1 MPRSYRLGQRQQ
13 TIAQTRARI
22 VDAARE
28 LLTTAPTFTDFSFDA
43 IARQADVSRMTV
55 YHQFGTKVGLLEA
68 VCDTL
73 AANGGMEHLAT
84 AFRAQNLQDA
94 LDIFVRTFCQLWSAD
109 RAVIR
114 RLNAYSVFDPDF
126 SRVLQ
131 ARNERRRHG
140 LRVLLERHR
149 ADFSPQ
155 AREELIGLLF
165 TLTSYE
171 CVDMLAGPAGD
182 LQAIAPQI
190 IHLVHLLLNQPPQG
204 DA

>member
-13 TIAQTRARI
+13 IIEQTRARI
-22 VDAARE
+22 VAAARE
-28 LLTTAPTFTDFSFDA
+28 LLITAPTLTDFSFDA

-55 YHQFGTKVGLLEA
+55 YHQFGTKLGLLEA

-84 AFRAQNLQDA
+84 AFRAEHLPEA
-94 LDIFVRTFCQLWSAD
+94 LDIFVRTFCQFWSAD

-114 RLNAYSVFDPDF
+114 RLNAYAVFDPDF
-126 SRVLQ
+126 GRVMQ
-131 ARNERRRHG
+131 TRNERRRHG

-149 ADFSPQ
+149 SDLSPQ
-155 AREELIGLLF
+155 AREEVIGILF

-171 CVDMLAGPAGD
+171 CADMLAGPSGD
-182 LQAIAPQI
+182 PQAIAPQI
-190 IHLVHLLLNQPPQG
+190 IHLVHLLLNQPPHG
-204 DA
+204 DI